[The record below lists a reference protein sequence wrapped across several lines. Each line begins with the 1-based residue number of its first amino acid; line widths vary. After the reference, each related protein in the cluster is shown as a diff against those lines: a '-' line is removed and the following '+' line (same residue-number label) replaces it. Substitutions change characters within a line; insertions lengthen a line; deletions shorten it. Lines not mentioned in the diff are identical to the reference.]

1 MNVEVV
7 IGHHADDDEHRTAA
21 RYWVTNWYTARG
33 YRVTTGTATGTRWC
47 KADAF
52 NDAVAAST
60 ADAVVLADAD
70 SFPLADALTE
80 AVGKVARF
88 GWAAPFHRVQRLDQ
102 AATAQLLVCDPATTD
117 IPPDVRLEAEVHDIL
132 PGGGIVVMD
141 RQLAVDCGPFDPRFA
156 GYGGEDFA
164 LGNAARTFCGNYAHV
179 STAGVLFHLWHPR
192 AGAMSADT
200 KHLVNRYRL
209 AKFDADRMRALI
221 DEWRRHGAG

>member
-1 MNVEVV
+1 MNVEVI
-7 IGHHADDDEHRTAA
+7 IGHHVSDDEHRSTA
-21 RYWVTNWYTARG
+21 REWVTGWYTARG
-33 YRVTTGTATGTRWC
+33 YQVTTGVATGTVWC
-47 KADAF
+47 KAQAF

-60 ADAVVLADAD
+60 ADVVVLADAD
-70 SFPLADALTE
+70 SFPLADALT
-80 AVGKVARF
+80 R
-88 GWAAPFHRVQRLDQ
+88 
-102 AATAQLLVCDPATTD
+102 AATAQLLERDPARTD

-164 LGNAARTFCGNYAHV
+164 LGNAARTFCGNYAYV